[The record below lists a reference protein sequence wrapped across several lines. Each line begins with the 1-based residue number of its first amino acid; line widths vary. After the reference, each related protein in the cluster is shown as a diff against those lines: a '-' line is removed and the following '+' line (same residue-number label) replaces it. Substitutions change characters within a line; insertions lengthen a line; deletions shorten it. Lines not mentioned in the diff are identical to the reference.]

1 MKQGRTE
8 ADIHKVISRARDAHQ
23 DYALVE
29 EKIEYFKKTCRV
41 AYENTKPLQ
50 DIERRNLW
58 QALHIADKVLE
69 YLTQDIN
76 EGKIAIQTLEEIK
89 KVGKPTLLDKYIP

>member
-1 MKQGRTE
+1 MLRVRTDAE
-8 ADIHKVISRARDAHQ
+8 IHKVISRGRDAHR
-23 DYALVE
+23 DYSLVE
-29 EKIEYFKKTCRV
+29 KKVEYFKEQCRT

-50 DIERRNLW
+50 DIERKNLW

-76 EGKIAIQTLEEIK
+76 AGKKAITDIEEIK
-89 KVGKPTLLDKYIP
+89 RVGRPTIIERILP